1 MGAIFGVILHSIG
14 GFAAASFYVPYT
26 KVKEWAWENYW
37 LLGGIFSWIFMPAFI
52 AFLTVKGSTF
62 ILEDTEISTKFWT
75 YFFGVLWGIGGLT
88 YGMSMRY
95 LGLSLGNAVALGF
108 CAIFGTLVP
117 PIFEGKIMLLF
128 QDASG
133 LWTFS
138 GIVACFV
145 GIGVCGLAGAKK
157 DSELNRDPSM
167 TKTVKEFNLRKGF
180 LVAFISGLLSACMA
194 FGLAAGKP
202 IATISAEYG
211 TSTLWQNS
219 LVLVIILLGGFTTN
233 FIWCGSMIIKN
244 KSLRQFTNKQLPLQ
258 RNYLYSIIAGIT
270 WYLQFMFYGMGTT
283 FMGKFDF
290 VSWTLH
296 MAFIIL
302 FSNVW
307 GFSFGE
313 WKGTSN
319 RAKTIMLTGLS
330 IIVLSTILIGVG
342 TYLGND

>member
-1 MGAIFGVILHSIG
+1 MGAIFGIILHSIG

-26 KVKEWAWENYW
+26 KVKDWAWVNYW
-37 LLGGIFSWIFMPAFI
+37 LFGGIFSWIITPAFI
-52 AFLTVKGSTF
+52 ALLAVENNFF
-62 ILEDTEISTKFWT
+62 ILENTEFSTKFWT
-75 YFFGVLWGIGGLT
+75 YLFGALWGIGGLT

-117 PIFEGKIMLLF
+117 PIFEGRIMILF

-133 LWTFS
+133 LWTFG
-138 GIVACFV
+138 GIIACFV
-145 GIGVCGLAGAKK
+145 GIGICGLAGAGK
-157 DSELNRDPSM
+157 DKELVEDGSIIR
-167 TKTVKEFNLRKGF
+167 TVKEFSMKKGF

-202 IATISAEYG
+202 IAALSAEHG
-211 TSTLWQNS
+211 TSSLWQNS
-219 LVLVIILLGGFTTN
+219 LVLVVILLGGFTTN
-233 FIWCGSMIIKN
+233 FIWCGSMIVKN
-244 KSLRQFTNKQLPLQ
+244 RSFGQFRDKKAPLKK
-258 RNYLYSIIAGIT
+258 NYIFSIIAGIT

-290 VSWTLH
+290 ASWTLH

-302 FSNVW
+302 FSNIW

-313 WKGTSN
+313 WKGTSH
-319 RAKTIMLTGLS
+319 RTRSVMITGL
-330 IIVLSTILIGVG
+330 IVIVLSTVLIGIG
-342 TYLGND
+342 TYLGAG

>member
-1 MGAIFGVILHSIG
+1 MGAIFGIVLHSIG

-37 LLGGIFSWIFMPAFI
+37 LLGGIFSWIITPAI
-52 AFLTVKGSTF
+52 VAIITVKGTTL
-62 ILEDTEISTKFWT
+62 ILDNTELSTKFWT

-117 PIFEGKIMLLF
+117 PIFEGHFMVLF

-133 LWTFS
+133 IWTFT
-138 GIVACFV
+138 GIIICFL
-145 GIGVCGLAGAKK
+145 GIGICGLAGAKK
-157 DSELNRDPSM
+157 DREMGRDSSREN
-167 TKTVKEFNLRKGF
+167 VIKEFNMKKGF
-180 LVAFISGLLSACMA
+180 FVAFISGLLSACMA

-202 IATISAEYG
+202 IATLSAEYG
-211 TSTLWQNS
+211 TSNLWQNS
-219 LVLVIILLGGFTTN
+219 LVLVIVLLGGFTTN
-233 FIWCGSMIIKN
+233 FIWCGSMILKN
-244 KSLRQFTNKQLPLQ
+244 KSFGQFTDKKRPLSK
-258 RNYLYSIIAGIT
+258 NYLFSIVAGIT
-270 WYLQFMFYGMGTT
+270 WYFQFMFYGMGTT

-290 VSWTLH
+290 ASWTLH

-302 FSNVW
+302 FSNMW

-313 WKGTSN
+313 WKGTSSQT
-319 RAKTIMLTGLS
+319 RKVMVSGLFV
-330 IIVLSTILIGVG
+330 IVLSTVFIGIG
-342 TYLGND
+342 TYLGS